1 MSEIRVENIIGE
13 TGTDAVKFTK
23 GINVTGIVTATN
35 VSIGSS
41 VTATNFF
48 GSGAALTGI
57 SAGNTNAM
65 QVLEEFFVP
74 CDGTAVTTSQ
84 GSVSI
89 SNVTATQNV
98 PSSLTTCTGSEIS
111 YQPPAN
117 TKIVIYTYQF
127 AYSYN
132 DANTITGFQIQL
144 DGAKVNKRPISK
156 RTQTSTY
163 DLQTI
168 MHPFRIESG
177 LSADPDVGRVQSW
190 NSAKTIR
197 IQMRYWSN
205 SFEARLHEFGEGF
218 HNTDANNL
226 DNNVFCMP
234 CIGIKA
240 IGSV

>member
-84 GSVSI
+84 GSVTI
-89 SNVTATQNV
+89 PNVTAYQDV
-98 PSSLTTCTGSEIS
+98 PASLTTCTGSEIS

-117 TKIVIYTYQF
+117 TKIVIYTF
-127 AYSYN
+127 AFMYTYKDDQNIS
-132 DANTITGFQIQL
+132 GFELQL
-144 DGAKVNKRPISK
+144 DGTRVGKRPH
-156 RTQTSTY
+156 
-163 DLQTI
+163 TI
-168 MHPFRIESG
+168 RGYNYNYQPAIITHPFRIESG
-177 LSADPDVGRVQSW
+177 LSADSSVGRVQSW
-190 NSAKTIR
+190 SSAKTIR
-197 IQMRYWSN
+197 IQMRYWASN
-205 SFEARLHEFGEGF
+205 FEGRIHACGEGF
-218 HNTDANNL
+218 RASDQSFENNQ
-226 DNNVFCMP
+226 FSIP

>member
-23 GINVTGIVTATN
+23 GINATGIVTAT
-35 VSIGSS
+35 SF
-41 VTATNFF
+41 A

-74 CDGTAVTTSQ
+74 CDGTAVTTPQ

-89 SNVTATQNV
+89 QNV
-98 PSSLTTCTGSEIS
+98 STSQDITGTLTTCTGSEIS

-127 AYSYN
+127 AYNYN

-144 DGAKVNKRPISK
+144 DGTKVGKRPISK

-168 MHPFRIESG
+168 IHPFRIEPS
-177 LSADPDVGRVQSW
+177 LSADTGVGRVQSW

-197 IQMRYWSN
+197 VQMRYW
-205 SFEARLHEFGEGF
+205 
-218 HNTDANNL
+218 
-226 DNNVFCMP
+226 
-234 CIGIKA
+234 
-240 IGSV
+240 

>member
-23 GINVTGIVTATN
+23 GINATGIVTAT
-35 VSIGSS
+35 SF
-41 VTATNFF
+41 A

-89 SNVTATQNV
+89 QNV
-98 PSSLTTCTGSEIS
+98 SASQDVTSTLTTCTGSEIS

-117 TKIVIYTYQF
+117 TKIVIYTYHF
-127 AYSYN
+127 AYSYK
-132 DANTITGFQIQL
+132 DSATITGFQLQL
-144 DGAKVNKRPISK
+144 DGAKVNKRPFTV
-156 RTQTSTY
+156 RTATSSFDQQTF
-163 DLQTI
+163 I
-168 MHPFRIESG
+168 HPFRIESG

-205 SFEARLHEFGEGF
+205 SFEASIHKFGEGF

-226 DNNVFCMP
+226 DNNVFSMP

>member
-23 GINVTGIVTATN
+23 GISATGIVTAT
-35 VSIGSS
+35 SFS
-41 VTATNFF
+41 

-57 SAGNTNAM
+57 SAGNTNAL

-74 CDGTAVTTSQ
+74 CDGTAITTAQ
-84 GSVSI
+84 GSVAI
-89 SNVTATQNV
+89 QNVTAAQDAT
-98 PSSLTTCTGSEIS
+98 SSLATCSGSEIS

-127 AYSYN
+127 AYTYK
-132 DANTITGFQIQL
+132 DAATLTGFMLQL
-144 DGAKVNKRPISK
+144 DGAKVNKRPFTV
-156 RTQTSTY
+156 RTTSNSFDMQTF
-163 DLQTI
+163 I
-168 MHPFRIESG
+168 HPFRIESG

-197 IQMRYWSN
+197 ILARYWSN
-205 SFEARLHEFGEGF
+205 SFEASIHKFGEGF

-226 DNNVFCMP
+226 DNNVFSMP
-234 CIGIKA
+234 CVGIKA

>member
-23 GINVTGIVTATN
+23 GINATGIVTAT
-35 VSIGSS
+35 SF
-41 VTATNFF
+41 A

-84 GSVSI
+84 GSVAI
-89 SNVTATQNV
+89 TNVTTNQLLTA
-98 PSSLTTCTGSEIS
+98 SLVTVTGSEIS

-117 TKIVIYTYQF
+117 TKIVVYSFEFGITYQD
-127 AYSYN
+127 SN
-132 DANTITGFQIQL
+132 HISGFQLQL
-144 DGAKVNKRPISK
+144 DGVAVGKRLFTFRGRDNSYNM
-156 RTQTSTY
+156 QHYS
-163 DLQTI
+163 
-168 MHPFRIESG
+168 HGFRIESG
-177 LSADPDVGRVQSW
+177 VGADPDVGRVQSW

-197 IQMRYWSN
+197 ILARYWSN
-205 SFEARLHEFGEGF
+205 SFEASLHKFGEGF

-234 CIGIKA
+234 CVGIKA

>member
-23 GINVTGIVTATN
+23 GINATGIITAT
-35 VSIGSS
+35 SF
-41 VTATNFF
+41 A

-74 CDGTAVTTSQ
+74 CDGTAVTTAQ

-89 SNVTATQNV
+89 QNV
-98 PSSLTTCTGSEIS
+98 STSQDITSTLTTCTGSEIS

-127 AYSYN
+127 AYNYK
-132 DANTITGFQIQL
+132 DANTITGFQLQL

-168 MHPFRIESG
+168 IHPFRIEPG

-197 IQMRYWSN
+197 VRMRYWSN
-205 SFEARLHEFGEGF
+205 SFEGTIHEFGEAF
-218 HNTDANNL
+218 DTSVPDDLQNNI
-226 DNNVFCMP
+226 FCMP
-234 CIGIKA
+234 CVGIKA

>member
-23 GINVTGIVTATN
+23 GINATGIVTAT
-35 VSIGSS
+35 SF
-41 VTATNFF
+41 A

-57 SAGNTNAM
+57 SAGNTNAL

-74 CDGTAVTTSQ
+74 CDGTAITTAQ
-84 GSVSI
+84 GSVAI
-89 SNVTATQNV
+89 TNVTAAQDAT
-98 PSSLTTCTGSEIS
+98 SSLATCTGSEIS

-127 AYSYN
+127 AYNYK
-132 DANTITGFQIQL
+132 DANTITGFQLQL

-197 IQMRYWSN
+197 VRMRYWSN
-205 SFEARLHEFGEGF
+205 SFEGTIHEFGEAFAAGVP
-218 HNTDANNL
+218 DDLQNNI
-226 DNNVFCMP
+226 FCMP
-234 CIGIKA
+234 CVGIKA